1 MDVEAIDEVDIKLA
15 FASANGTYV
24 IDVGLQ

>member
-1 MDVEAIDEVDIKLA
+1 VEAIDEVDIKLA
-15 FASANGTYV
+15 FAAANGTYV